1 MEERMIKEEND
12 LKNKLGKAYDKAEK
26 KKEYKF
32 GFENRYSEIFRGK
45 EDILKE
51 AADFNP
57 LEVS

>member
-1 MEERMIKEEND
+1 MIKEEND